1 MKQILFT
8 NWNFRRILFL
18 GAGIFISIQSIQQK
32 EWMGVIFGSYFTL
45 MGIFQLGCAS
55 GNCAI
60 RMEKVTSS
68 NEAEEITFE
77 EIK

>member
-18 GAGIFISIQSIQQK
+18 GVGIFIGIQSIQQK

-45 MGIFQLGCAS
+45 MGIFQL
-55 GNCAI
+55 
-60 RMEKVTSS
+60 KFFL
-68 NEAEEITFE
+68 TFQWPE
-77 EIK
+77 VLQHGY